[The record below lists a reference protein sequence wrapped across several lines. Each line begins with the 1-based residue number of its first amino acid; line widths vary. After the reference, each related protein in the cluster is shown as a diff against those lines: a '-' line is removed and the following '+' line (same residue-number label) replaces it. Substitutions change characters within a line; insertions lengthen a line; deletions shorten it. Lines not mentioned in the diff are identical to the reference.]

1 MGLLD
6 DILSP
11 VKDVISDV
19 ETAVEQAIKLFGE
32 VARFLEDIIRTIKQV
47 IEEITTLFNLS
58 KIEYMFIYPFK
69 EAAFTALNDI
79 KSLTDLAIRAG
90 GEGKN
95 LLDDIIGDA
104 EQSISAVIQKIKDGM
119 SDFEDATSRLIQK
132 IKDEAKNI
140 SYDVF
145 ASFDEA
151 FNDIESFPSYLD
163 DFGKAVEK
171 MFRIETRK
179 TYKVITEF
187 DDVVEKSIIK
197 TKHDI
202 SSIGERTFQPLDKF
216 KQTIESR
223 IRSETSA
230 FELLTLIFVGLIVGA
245 VIGVYMITNSVST
258 VIFVVSFLIIL
269 MLIALVV
276 ELLGSW

>member
-1 MGLLD
+1 MGLLG
-6 DILSP
+6 DILSR

-19 ETAVEQAIKLFGE
+19 ETAVEQAVKLFGE
-32 VARFLEDIIRTIKQV
+32 VARFLEDVIRTIKQV

-58 KIEYMFIYPFK
+58 KIEYMFIHPFK
-69 EAAFTALNDI
+69 EAAFTALSDI
-79 KSLTDLAIRAG
+79 KYLVSIAIRAG

-95 LLDDIIGDA
+95 ILNDIIDGA
-104 EQSISAVIQKIKDGM
+104 EQSINAVVQKIKDGM

-171 MFRIETRK
+171 MFRVEVRK
-179 TYKVITEF
+179 TYKVVTEF
-187 DDVVEKSIIK
+187 DDVVEKSVVQ

-202 SSIGERTFQPLDKF
+202 ASIGERTFQPLDKF
-216 KQTIESR
+216 KQTIETR
-223 IRSETSA
+223 IRSEGSA
-230 FELLTLIFVGLIVGA
+230 LDLLVLIFIGLIIGA
-245 VIGVYMITNSVST
+245 VIGVYMITHSVST
-258 VIFVVSFLIIL
+258 VIFVVSFLVIL
-269 MLIALVV
+269 MLIVLVV
-276 ELLGSW
+276 EMV